1 MPGGPGPRL
10 EDARLTPCRGRWE
23 GRHDGTRTTS
33 AMTSELIVKLAP
45 AAEPDRIRT
54 HANDLGVELERLH
67 PGTDDPELASY
78 LVARVDPEG
87 ARGVAERLMRF
98 DGVESAYVKPG
109 GAPPERSSDG
119 VTP

>member
-1 MPGGPGPRL
+1 MSIGW
-10 EDARLTPCRGRWE
+10 ARLRDLPVDIAAPALGGSRR
-23 GRHDGTRTTS
+23 RHPYDER
-33 AMTSELIVKLAP
+33 MTSELIVKLAP
-45 AAEPDRIRT
+45 TAEPDRIRT
-54 HANDLGVELERLH
+54 HANGLGVELSRLH
-67 PGTDDPELASY
+67 PGTSDPELASY

-109 GAPPERSSDG
+109 GAPPERSTDG